1 MSINNPVEQNISG
14 VQSLVSSKTNK
25 IFSGAGAQQEGP
37 EGDFEDEFTLK
48 LSDEEL
54 ISAAKRKSLKY
65 QPYETKL
72 KIRQDACKTYYL
84 GRQKEGSP
92 AATDGMGIS
101 ANLLFEA
108 EETFLPAVL
117 AKNPEPV
124 VYSDGTPEGN
134 KLSND
139 IKTMLSYHADVLV
152 LRRKLSIGVRNWSLD
167 FLGCWKHGWDDEIK
181 EITTE
186 VRDTKK
192 MVFDVDGYV
201 DAYGDFIGDLGERI
215 TITAIKLIELF
226 PKKKEYISET
236 VKGKLGTD
244 VTYTEWWTDEYCFY
258 TYKDIVLDKHKN
270 PSFKWP
276 TKVQG
281 IGLDGNPTT
290 EEQPGKNHFA
300 RAKKPY
306 TFLSVFS
313 LGQQPHDVTSLI
325 EQNIPNQRRVSRRT
339 EQLDFNLSRANNSQ
353 IYSENN
359 FNQETA
365 KQASM
370 AFIKGH
376 PVLVPSGG
384 PISDAIHDMPAQTA
398 PDSFFRELENSKTDL
413 RAIFGVEGIT
423 SQPDN
428 ENITARGM
436 ILNQSH
442 DSSRIGGGIG
452 DALEQVADNIFN
464 WWVQLYYVYYDEP
477 HVASIM
483 GNLKAQE
490 YVTLSSQD
498 MNSRLVVSVSP
509 DSLKSHDEITEI
521 NQAIQFYQMGAI
533 GPKTLL
539 TIANFPDP
547 DASAMDGVLWKVDPQ
562 AYMQMNWPDLAQR
575 LQAMAQQAQMQAAQ
589 AAQQAQGGMPG
600 AQPLQPTPPETMSAP
615 EASSSLSNVPL

>member
-1 MSINNPVEQNISG
+1 MTTTDPVAQNIAG
-14 VQSLVSSKTNK
+14 VQSLVGSKLNK
-25 IFSGAGAQQEGP
+25 TLSGASVQDEGAD
-37 EGDFEDEFTLK
+37 GDLEDELTLK

-54 ISAAKRKSLKY
+54 ISGAKRKALKY
-65 QPYETKL
+65 QGYETKL
-72 KIRQDACKTYYL
+72 RLRQEACKTYYL
-84 GRQKEGSP
+84 GKQKEGNSV
-92 AATDGMGIS
+92 ATDGLGIS

-139 IKTMLSYHADVLV
+139 IKTMLTYHADVLV

-167 FLGCWKHGWDDEIK
+167 FLACWKHGWDNEIK

-192 MVFDVDGYV
+192 MIFDVDGYV
-201 DAYGDFIGDLGERI
+201 DAYGDFIGDIGERI
-215 TITAIKLIELF
+215 TVTASRLIELF
-226 PKKKEYISET
+226 PKKRQYITEM

-244 VTYTEWWTDEYCFY
+244 VTYTEWWNDNYCFY
-258 TYKDIVLDKHKN
+258 TFKDVVLDKHKN
-270 PSFKWP
+270 PNFNWP
-276 TKVQG
+276 QKIEG
-281 IGLDGNPTT
+281 IDLMGEPTQ

-365 KQASM
+365 KQASR
-370 AFIKGH
+370 AFILGH

-384 PISDAIHDMPAQTA
+384 AIGEAIHDMPAQSA
-398 PDSFFRELENSKTDL
+398 PDSFFRELENSKLDL
-413 RAIFGVEGIT
+413 RSIFGTVGIT
-423 SQPDN
+423 SQPQN
-428 ENITARGM
+428 EDTTARGM

-490 YVTLSSQD
+490 YVQLSNQEF
-498 MNSRLVVSVSP
+498 NSRIVVSVSP

-547 DASAMDGVLWKVDPQ
+547 ESSARDGVLWKVDPQ
-562 AYMQMNWPDLAQR
+562 AYLQMNWPDLAQQ
-575 LQAMAQQAQMQAAQ
+575 LQAMAQQQAQAQQAAQ
-589 AAQQAQGGMPG
+589 GV
-600 AQPLQPTPPETMSAP
+600 QPMQPTPPETLSAP
-615 EASSSLSNVPL
+615 EANSSLNNVPLPQ